1 MTKVKT
7 PLDTIL
13 VIGGRGQ
20 VGSEILRQFAD
31 KRVVA
36 PSHEDLPIENP
47 AAIRQALGLY
57 APDVLINCSAFH
69 QVDKCEQEPERAF
82 DINATKVGAAA
93 AACAERGIPFVTI
106 STDYVFAGD
115 LGRAYTE
122 SDLPRP
128 LNMYGVS
135 KLAGEHLAMAAN
147 PKAFVFRISGVFGRT
162 GYSNK
167 GPTFVELMI
176 SKAERGE
183 PIKVVDDIVFSPSY
197 AVDVAESIR
206 RVVENESGGVFHLTN
221 AGECSWYELA
231 VEAIQSAGLSAHVE
245 RTKYV
250 AGPGAVPRPM
260 YSSLAHG
267 EIRRRGY
274 SELPT
279 WQSAVHAYIAER
291 RMRSVSA

>member
-7 PLDTIL
+7 PLDVVL

-20 VGSEILRQFAD
+20 VGSEIVQHFAD
-31 KRVVA
+31 KRVIA
-36 PSHEDLPIENP
+36 PSHEDLPIES
-47 AAIRQALGLY
+47 AEAIKRALTLY

-93 AACAERGIPFVTI
+93 AACADRGIPFVTI

-122 SDLPRP
+122 FDLPRP

-147 PKAFVFRISGVFGRT
+147 PKTFVFRISGVFGRT
-162 GYSNK
+162 GFSNK

-183 PIKVVDDIVFSPSY
+183 PIKVVDDIIFSPSY
-197 AVDVAESIR
+197 AVDVAESLR
-206 RVVENESGGVFHLTN
+206 RIVENEVGGLFHLTN
-221 AGECSWYELA
+221 AGECSWYDLA
-231 VEAIQSAGLSAHVE
+231 VEAIRRAGLSADVQ
-245 RTKYV
+245 RTNYA
-250 AGPGAVPRPM
+250 AGPGAVQRPM
-260 YSSLAHG
+260 YSSLAHE

-274 SELPT
+274 PDLPT
-279 WQSAVHAYIAER
+279 WQSAVGAYVAER
-291 RMRSVSA
+291 KMRSASA